1 MPNVTQLSLPQ
12 ADPFNLQAVKRYV
25 FNETGNIMLASTDE
39 KTDNIQQSVR
49 DVFAEVS
56 VFFAAMTKA
65 ISQTTNPNG
74 TPDKNGNLPYYNLY
88 NYDALEAVID
98 GSGYFVRITE
108 EDVSYTTSSW
118 GANFSKE
125 LIEAILGLATGSG
138 ELGFATAMVNS
149 MGKEGVNISGQSS
162 SMTSKVAN
170 IIFVCEYLLGMPVV
184 SAIVVTA
191 DSKTVSQTVSV
202 GPCFKEQSSS
212 TTMTVHKDTYMFITP
227 TFIKQYAGDLSSI
240 MNDPA
245 YLKLIMQLESLI
257 ERTPT
262 VTGVYELPTSGDPI
276 PVEGGGIL
284 NVGTQYAIYG
294 EYLGTKVDG
303 KSSLSFLP
311 GTDKIAIQPGTW
323 NDQGIKFTVTN
334 SDTEQSQPQ
343 DISITLANGTSKI
356 NAGVFIIG
364 IRQV

>member
-1 MPNVTQLSLPQ
+1 MTNVTVLSLPQ
-12 ADPFNLQAVKRYV
+12 PDPYNVQAVKRYV

-74 TPDKNGNLPYYNLY
+74 KKDANGNLPYYSLY
-88 NYDALEAVID
+88 NYDALEAILD
-98 GSGYFVRITE
+98 GSGYFVHVNE

-138 ELGFATAMVNS
+138 ELSFATAMINS
-149 MGKEGVNISGQSS
+149 MGKEGVSISGQSS
-162 SMTSKVAN
+162 SMFSRVAN

-191 DSKTVSQTVSV
+191 DSKTVSQSV
-202 GPCFKEQSSS
+202 TLGPCFKEQTSS
-212 TTMTVHKDTYMFITP
+212 TTMTVHKDTYMFVTP
-227 TFIKQYAGDLSSI
+227 SFIKQYAGDLSSI
-240 MNDPA
+240 MNDPS
-245 YLKLIMQLESLI
+245 YLKLIMQLESLV

-262 VTGVYELPTSGDPI
+262 VDGVYEI
-276 PVEGGGIL
+276 PATGNPVQIQEGGIL
-284 NVGTQYAIYG
+284 KIGAQYAIFG
-294 EYLGTKVDG
+294 EYLGTNVNG
-303 KSSLSFLP
+303 KSALSLDPANATL
-311 GTDKIAIQPGTW
+311 GIKPGTW
-323 NDQGIKFTVTN
+323 NDQGIEFTVTN
-334 SDTEQSQPQ
+334 SGASQETES
-343 DISITLANGTSKI
+343 IVITLANGTTIS
-356 NAGVFIIG
+356 AGSFIIDK
-364 IRQV
+364 

>member
-1 MPNVTQLSLPQ
+1 MANVTKLSLPQ
-12 ADPFNLQAVKRYV
+12 PDPFNIQAVKRYV
-25 FNETGNIMLASTDE
+25 FNETGNIMLASTDD
-39 KTDNIQQSVR
+39 KTDTIQQSVR

-65 ISQTTNPNG
+65 ISQSINPNG
-74 TPDKNGNLPYYNLY
+74 KPDANGNLPYYSLY

-98 GSGYFVRITE
+98 GSGYFVHVNE

-125 LIEAILGLATGSG
+125 LIEAILGLATGAG

-162 SMTSKVAN
+162 SMSSKVAN

-227 TFIKQYAGDLSSI
+227 AFIKQYAGDLSSI
-240 MNDPA
+240 MNDPE
-245 YLKLIMQLESLI
+245 YLKLIMQLESLV

-262 VTGVYELPTSGDPI
+262 VDGVYEIPTSGNPI
-276 PVEGGGIL
+276 PVQGGGTL
-284 NVGTQYAIYG
+284 TPGTQYAIFG
-294 EYLGTKVDG
+294 EYLGINVKD
-303 KSSLSFLP
+303 KSALSFDPPNTNL
-311 GTDKIAIQPGTW
+311 GITPGTW

-334 SDTEQSQPQ
+334 KGTEQTSPET
-343 DISITLANGTSKI
+343 IWITLSNGTTKI
-356 NAGVFIIG
+356 SAGAFIIDKN
-364 IRQV
+364 

>member
-1 MPNVTQLSLPQ
+1 MANVTKLSLPQ
-12 ADPFNLQAVKRYV
+12 PDPFNVQAVKHYV
-25 FNETGNIMLASTDE
+25 FNETGNIMLASTDK
-39 KTDNIQQSVR
+39 KTDEIQQSVR

-65 ISQTTNPNG
+65 ISETVNPKG
-74 TPDKNGNLPYYNLY
+74 KADKNGNLPYYNLY
-88 NYDALEAVID
+88 NYDALEAIID
-98 GSGYFVRITE
+98 GSGYFVHVNE

-149 MGKEGVNISGQSS
+149 MGKEGVSISGQSS
-162 SMTSKVAN
+162 SLTSKVAN

-212 TTMTVHKDTYMFITP
+212 TTMTVHKDTYMFVTP
-227 TFIKQYAGDLSSI
+227 AFIKQYAGDLSSI
-240 MNDPA
+240 MNDPE

-262 VTGVYELPTSGDPI
+262 VEGVYEIPTSGNPI
-276 PVEGGGIL
+276 PVQSGGIL
-284 NVGTQYAIYG
+284 KTGTQYAIFG
-294 EYLGTKVDG
+294 EYLGKKVES
-303 KSSLSFLP
+303 KSALSFDPENSNLEITP
-311 GTDKIAIQPGTW
+311 GNW
-323 NDQGIKFTVTN
+323 NDQGIEFTVKN
-334 SDTEQSQPQ
+334 SGSDQTSET
-343 DISITLANGTSKI
+343 IWITLANGTTKI
-356 NAGVFIIG
+356 NAGSFKIDK
-364 IRQV
+364 